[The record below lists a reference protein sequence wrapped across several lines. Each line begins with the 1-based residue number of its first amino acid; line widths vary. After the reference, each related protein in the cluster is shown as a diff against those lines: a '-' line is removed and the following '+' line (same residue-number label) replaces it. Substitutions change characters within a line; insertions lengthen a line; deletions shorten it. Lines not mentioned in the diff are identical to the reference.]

1 MADGQISFY
10 STADVDSLNVPEGA
24 VIISKRDEEK
34 YLADLFAM
42 LGGKRYQVK
51 PSYDWDEI
59 ENTPDI
65 EEYVNQWANAAGLK
79 LLLKYF

>member
-34 YLADLFAM
+34 SLADL
-42 LGGKRYQVK
+42 
-51 PSYDWDEI
+51 
-59 ENTPDI
+59 
-65 EEYVNQWANAAGLK
+65 
-79 LLLKYF
+79 